1 MKIAFV
7 TILFLFSWPET
18 SFSQVAVI
26 AHKSVPID
34 KIKKSKLLDFYTG
47 DIRKWNDGQPVVILD
62 LKPRGDT
69 KKAFYE
75 FLGKRPSR
83 LKSIWLRKML
93 SGEGDP
99 PLSMKSEDELLK
111 KVASTPG
118 ALGFVSQ
125 RRATGDVKTLFLIE
139 KEK

>member
-1 MKIAFV
+1 MIIAIV
-7 TILFLFSWPET
+7 TILFLFGWPET